1 MTQQKRLTHVLKCV
15 EKLMLRSYDHI
26 VNIFTPIFLL
36 FVIQLNSSLELV
48 LYLALVPQDLS
59 KEFLNTLKNTFCFAL
74 IWFSIFK
81 SPVLLPRGIFSNT
94 ATNYGTKCLYHALKP
109 CSKHGE
115 FSINYSPSLS
125 LHSRHGF
132 F

>member
-59 KEFLNTLKNTFCFAL
+59 KE
-74 IWFSIFK
+74 IS
-81 SPVLLPRGIFSNT
+81 
-94 ATNYGTKCLYHALKP
+94 
-109 CSKHGE
+109 
-115 FSINYSPSLS
+115 
-125 LHSRHGF
+125 
-132 F
+132 